1 MSEMISTVGTTL
13 ASDAPSKMSTVS
25 SFFNKSLYENNKLYI
40 QIAVA
45 ILAIFLG
52 YKFIYVPY
60 FKHAHKESGQQPS
73 APASTPAPTTPATPP
88 QLPSPTN
95 SI

>member
-60 FKHAHKESGQQPS
+60 FKNSYKQ
-73 APASTPAPTTPATPP
+73 STPDDRVQNTQEAQVVQ

>member
-13 ASDAPSKMSTVS
+13 ASDAPSKMTTVS

-40 QIAVA
+40 QLAVA
-45 ILAIFLG
+45 ILAVFLG

-60 FKHAHKESGQQPS
+60 FKNSYKESSPS
-73 APASTPAPTTPATPP
+73 STPQNTQVVQAQ
-88 QLPSPTN
+88 QLPAPKN
-95 SI
+95 I

>member
-13 ASDAPSKMSTVS
+13 ASDAPSKMTTVS

-40 QIAVA
+40 QLAVA
-45 ILAIFLG
+45 ILAVFLG

-60 FKHAHKESGQQPS
+60 FKNPYKESS
-73 APASTPAPTTPATPP
+73 SISTPQNTQVVEVTQ
-88 QLPSPTN
+88 QLPAPQN
-95 SI
+95 I